1 VLVCPSV
8 VDSGR
13 LVRATVRSFGI
24 NVLLQLVLHPFLPI
38 AFFVPL
44 VLGFATGWDL
54 RARPRDGVAVGLLMG
69 LYMLVL
75 VSVFGTGFLLL
86 VDATRYWWIVPA
98 IASFAVV
105 HLALLSG
112 LGAVLGGHY
121 ARQEDA
127 DLADAPPTRVRS
139 EG

>member
-1 VLVCPSV
+1 V

-13 LVRATVRSFGI
+13 LVRATARSFGI

-54 RARPRDGVAVGLLMG
+54 RATRRDGVAVGLLMG
-69 LYMLVL
+69 LFMLVL
-75 VSVFGTGFLLL
+75 VSLFVAGFLVL

-98 IASFAVV
+98 IAAVAVV
-105 HLALLSG
+105 HVGLFSG

-121 ARQEDA
+121 ARREDA
-127 DLADAPPTRVRS
+127 DALARAPGAPTD
-139 EG
+139 G

>member
-1 VLVCPSV
+1 V

-13 LVRATVRSFGI
+13 LVRATLRSFGI
-24 NVLLQLVLHPFLPI
+24 NVLMQLVLHPFLPI
-38 AFFVPL
+38 AFFAPI

-54 RARPRDGVAVGLLMG
+54 RATRRDGVAVGLLMG

-75 VSVFGTGFLLL
+75 VSAVGTGFLIL

-98 IASFAVV
+98 IAAFAVV
-105 HLALLSG
+105 HLALFSG

-121 ARQEDA
+121 ARREDA
-127 DLADAPPTRVRS
+127 DAVKAAPSAPT